1 MSLKFSY
8 KYYGSKWKRKTK
20 KKWGKKTGNK
30 RNVTLKIKKSD
41 KKNLEQE
48 KIWEQIMYA
57 VCCRFFFLKINFYDS
72 VILMII
78 ETHRDIS
85 YSSNEFVDP

>member
-8 KYYGSKWKRKTK
+8 KYYGSKWKRKIK

-41 KKNLEQE
+41 KRKFRTGKNLGTNH
-48 KIWEQIMYA
+48 
-57 VCCRFFFLKINFYDS
+57 VCSMLLLFLSQN
-72 VILMII
+72 
-78 ETHRDIS
+78 
-85 YSSNEFVDP
+85 

>member
-41 KKNLEQE
+41 KK
-48 KIWEQIMYA
+48 I
-57 VCCRFFFLKINFYDS
+57 
-72 VILMII
+72 
-78 ETHRDIS
+78 
-85 YSSNEFVDP
+85 